1 MGPLLL
7 ARAQGR
13 QLGPE
18 DSPLHPIWGWG
29 DSWII
34 HLHLGSRPSGTDMAP
49 CTGWDMPTSLMYTAQ
64 SPSSEALA
72 ASVAS
77 VIEEGV
83 RSPATTPLDLKAP
96 WGGSIQKTMTS
107 SGWILSYSQRDDPTG
122 SPGCGARQPVSPQ
135 LLVLAGWLQNTF
147 RKSTL
152 NQGYGMEVLITGGC
166 PLS

>member
-7 ARAQGR
+7 ARAQGG

-18 DSPLHPIWGWG
+18 DSPPHPLWGWG

-34 HLHLGSRPSGTDMAP
+34 HLHLGSRPSGADRAP

-64 SPSSEALA
+64 SPASA

-77 VIEEGV
+77 VIEEGLG
-83 RSPATTPLDLKAP
+83 SPPTTPLDLKAP

-107 SGWILSYSQRDDPTG
+107 SDWILSYSQRDDPTG
-122 SPGCGARQPVSPQ
+122 SPGCGAGQTASLQ
-135 LLVLAGWLQNTF
+135 LLLVLAGWLQNTF

-152 NQGYGMEVLITGGC
+152 NQGNGMEVLITCGH

>member
-7 ARAQGR
+7 ARAQRG

-18 DSPLHPIWGWG
+18 DSPPHPLWGWG

-34 HLHLGSRPSGTDMAP
+34 HLHPGSRPSGADRAP
-49 CTGWDMPTSLMYTAQ
+49 CTGWDMPTSLLYTAQ
-64 SPSSEALA
+64 SPASAASA

-83 RSPATTPLDLKAP
+83 GSPVTTPPDLKAP
-96 WGGSIQKTMTS
+96 WGRSIQETMTS

-122 SPGCGARQPVSPQ
+122 SPAVWGRAISEPPASPC
-135 LLVLAGWLQNTF
+135 LGRVATEHL
-147 RKSTL
+147 
-152 NQGYGMEVLITGGC
+152 
-166 PLS
+166 